1 MSSETVHL
9 LVLVHGMWGNPSH
22 LDSLRKGIKERYSQ
36 PDCPKGPDGEQLEVL
51 LAETNQ
57 DEHTYDGVDWGG
69 ERVAEEI
76 LAAVK
81 RLEDTGKK
89 VTRFSMTGYSLGGLV
104 SRYAVGILHQRGFFE
119 NVAAVNFNTVAT
131 PHIGLPRYRTF
142 ISSVASFLGPTLL
155 SRTGEQF
162 WAVDKWSPRGR
173 PLLEVMADPDR
184 VFYQALCQF
193 QHLRIYANAVHDL
206 TVPYPS
212 AAIEADDIFYEHM
225 TNGIDIEL
233 DEQYAPLIKSY
244 HLPDTP
250 PPPPI
255 VPKPLTREWF
265 TNVRLPLPPV
275 LQFKFPYNILVFVAL
290 PFIMPLF
297 LTLVLTRLTLSM
309 RASRRRLRLL
319 EKEESSV
326 DRLMHVIAKLERNME
341 DTMADM
347 LDGPASPEPPL
358 AEESSYSSAPPKAIL
373 ATPEGESSALEN
385 GERPAKAE
393 RVESVTVSHPSGRP
407 PTVLM
412 TDLQLRLVRMLNTL
426 PHLKKEIAFIHPVQN
441 AHGPIICRDPK
452 RFPSHKLGEGVVRHW
467 ADHFIF

>member
-22 LDSLRKGIKERYSQ
+22 LNSLRKEIKERYSQ
-36 PDCPKGPDGEQLEVL
+36 PDCPRGPGGEQLEVL

-81 RLEDTGKK
+81 RL
-89 VTRFSMTGYSLGGLV
+89 GGLI
-104 SRYAVGILHQRGFFE
+104 SRYAVGVLHQRGFFE
-119 NVAAVNFNTVAT
+119 TVIAINFNTIAT

-142 ISSVASFLGPTLL
+142 LSSVSSFLGPTLL

-184 VFYQALCQF
+184 VFYQALCKF
-193 QHLRIYANAVHDL
+193 QHLRIYANAVHDQ
-206 TVPYPS
+206 TVPYPT
-212 AAIEADDIFYEHM
+212 AAIEADDVFYEHM
-225 TNGIDIEL
+225 TNGIEIEL

-265 TNVRLPLPPV
+265 TNVRLPLPPA
-275 LQFKFPYNILVFVAL
+275 LQFRFPYNILIFVTL
-290 PFIMPLF
+290 PVLMPLF

-309 RASRRRLRLL
+309 RASRKRLRLL
-319 EKEESSV
+319 EKEETSV
-326 DRLMHVIAKLERNME
+326 DRLMHIIARLERNME

-347 LDGPASPEPPL
+347 LDGPASPGNPPSRGCPIQSRHL
-358 AEESSYSSAPPKAIL
+358 STKGCPRHTRRREFRSRERRELREGGARRRRDGVAP
-373 ATPEGESSALEN
+373 
-385 GERPAKAE
+385 ER
-393 RVESVTVSHPSGRP
+393 RP

-426 PHLKKEIAFIHPVQN
+426 PHLQKELAFIHPVAN

-467 ADHFIF
+467 ADHFII